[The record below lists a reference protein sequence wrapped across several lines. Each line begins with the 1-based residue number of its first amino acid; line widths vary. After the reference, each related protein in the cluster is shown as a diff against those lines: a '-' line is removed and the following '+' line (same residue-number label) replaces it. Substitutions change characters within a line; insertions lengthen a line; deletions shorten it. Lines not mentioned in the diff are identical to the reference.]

1 MNEDTRL
8 TPEQMESLKR
18 GIADALAGRVK
29 PLSDVLAE
37 MGIEASEQQMREDM
51 DAAIAISRT
60 WPLLELPG
68 NAVEIRPMV
77 EDYSHLEE

>member
-1 MNEDTRL
+1 MTKPAHL

-37 MGIEASEQQMREDM
+37 MGVEAFEAQMDETRNEVKENQ
-51 DAAIAISRT
+51 T
-60 WPLLELPG
+60 
-68 NAVEIRPMV
+68 
-77 EDYSHLEE
+77 